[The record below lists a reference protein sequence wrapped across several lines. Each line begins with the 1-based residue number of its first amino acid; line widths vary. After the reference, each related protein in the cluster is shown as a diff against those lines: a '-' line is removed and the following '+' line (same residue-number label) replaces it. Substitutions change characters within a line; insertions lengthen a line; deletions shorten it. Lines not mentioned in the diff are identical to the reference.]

1 MKFALPM
8 TREILRCWQLTKNL
22 DLFRLVNLSGLL
34 NDRYKQYHLFM
45 QLDFELIAYKAAKAS
60 GAKRVILFGSHARG
74 EATANS
80 DVDLLLVFKDGT
92 NLMQAGL
99 AAYQA
104 LFPPSCGFDILPMSE
119 TDFNNGETLI
129 ARVAAKEGKVLYA

>member
-1 MKFALPM
+1 
-8 TREILRCWQLTKNL
+8 
-22 DLFRLVNLSGLL
+22 
-34 NDRYKQYHLFM
+34 M
-45 QLDFELIAYKAAKAS
+45 QLDFQLIAKKAAAAN

-74 EATANS
+74 EATENS
-80 DVDLLLVFKDGT
+80 DVDLLLILEDGT

-104 LFPPSCGFDILPMSE
+104 MFPPSCGFDILPITE

-129 ARVAAKEGKVLYA
+129 ARIAAREGKVLYA